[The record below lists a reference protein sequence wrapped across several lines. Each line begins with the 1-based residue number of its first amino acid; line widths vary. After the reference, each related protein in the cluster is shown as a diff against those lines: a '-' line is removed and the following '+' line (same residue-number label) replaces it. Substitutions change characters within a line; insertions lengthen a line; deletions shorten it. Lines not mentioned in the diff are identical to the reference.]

1 MAGDFV
7 EKHELLKEFLNIIIS
22 FFSIIEIYLNNYNKV
37 PAKNKNCY

>member
-37 PAKNKNCY
+37 SSEK

>member
-7 EKHELLKEFLNIIIS
+7 EKHELLKGFLNIIIS

-37 PAKNKNCY
+37 SSEK